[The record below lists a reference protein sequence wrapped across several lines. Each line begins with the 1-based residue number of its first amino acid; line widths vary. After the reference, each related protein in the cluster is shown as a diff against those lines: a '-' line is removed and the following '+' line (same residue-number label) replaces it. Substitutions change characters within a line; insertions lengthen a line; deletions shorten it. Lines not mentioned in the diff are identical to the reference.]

1 MKQVPDYSAD
11 WRYNEEVPTHTIAQY
26 LLFGGLSL
34 IAFLTTVVPRGAPKY
49 ILSMVIALI
58 VFAGM
63 TFRILKVTI
72 SDTQLTVSYG
82 PIKHVLSINNIES
95 VQATKAPWY
104 MYGGLGIRFGWDWSV
119 GYIQNWRRGVRVVPK
134 RGRVLYFSSNKP
146 DEIEGILLNLKKGH
160 TTAK

>member
-11 WRYNEEVPTHTIAQY
+11 WRYYEEVPIHTIAQY
-26 LLFGGLSL
+26 LLFGGLGL

-49 ILSMVIALI
+49 ILSMGIALI

-63 TFRILKVTI
+63 TFRILKVAI
-72 SDTQLTVSYG
+72 SDTHLTVSYG
-82 PIKHVLSINNIES
+82 PIKHVLSIDNIES
-95 VQATKAPWY
+95 VQAPKAPWY

-134 RGRVLYFSSNKP
+134 KGRVLYFSSNNP
-146 DEIEGILLNLKKGH
+146 DEIERILLNLKKGH
-160 TTAK
+160 TTA